1 MAKSTEYLV
10 LLEKPYIMEKSLEG
24 LIGHL
29 QASIGYFEQEAIKS
43 QLISALHDHQKL
55 PDKKTAGLASQAIDL
70 LYRLQQLLEPGHLV
84 LADHFLGMQSFSV
97 DGHYICIYLTFIL
110 L

>member
-1 MAKSTEYLV
+1 
-10 LLEKPYIMEKSLEG
+10 MEKSLED
-24 LIGHL
+24 LVGHL
-29 QASIGYFEQEAIKS
+29 QASTKHFEQDDIKS

-55 PDKKTAGLASQAIDL
+55 PDKKATGLANQAIDL

-84 LADHFLGMQSFSV
+84 LADHFLGIQSFSV
-97 DGHYICIYLTFIL
+97 DGHYISIYLTSIL